1 MVYFFFQTKN
11 LNINV
16 YLKEKMY
23 IEEMVAVIMDWK
35 KWRKFKS
42 KCFVH

>member
-23 IEEMVAVIMDWK
+23 IDEMVAVIMN
-35 KWRKFKS
+35 
-42 KCFVH
+42 

>member
-1 MVYFFFQTKN
+1 MVYFFFQKKN

-23 IEEMVAVIMDWK
+23 IEEMLAVIMD
-35 KWRKFKS
+35 
-42 KCFVH
+42 

>member
-23 IEEMVAVIMDWK
+23 IDEMVAVIMD
-35 KWRKFKS
+35 
-42 KCFVH
+42 

>member
-23 IEEMVAVIMDWK
+23 IKEMVAVIMD
-35 KWRKFKS
+35 
-42 KCFVH
+42 

>member
-23 IEEMVAVIMDWK
+23 IEEMVAVIM
-35 KWRKFKS
+35 
-42 KCFVH
+42 H

>member
-23 IEEMVAVIMDWK
+23 IEEMVAVIMD
-35 KWRKFKS
+35 
-42 KCFVH
+42 